1 MEGNAHKAST
11 LGKEQQATKECPKQK
26 GVSPGKSLPV
36 SYSIASGQSWKHKYT
51 QHWKDWACCVYIF
64 RVRA

>member
-1 MEGNAHKAST
+1 MKRDLNRDTSRHANMEGNAHKAST

-36 SYSIASGQSWKHKYT
+36 SYSIASGQS
-51 QHWKDWACCVYIF
+51 
-64 RVRA
+64 